1 MRAVARNHV
10 YWPDLDNDIEIHVQS
25 CRECQMTRPE
35 MSEVPLFSW
44 SVPQKPWSRI
54 HVDYCGPFQGKNW
67 LIIIDATSKWM
78 EVFPMERTSTT
89 KTITL
94 LRETFARFG
103 LPSMIVS
110 DNGAQFTS
118 LEFSEFCKTNNI
130 KHVTGAPYHPK
141 TNGLAERGVRTF
153 KQRMRAGINTKDI
166 NIRLQKFLMSYR
178 STPQRTTQRSPA
190 AIMFGRELQTR
201 LHLLRPDFDSTV
213 DRALTKQKLDHD
225 NGKSFRNFVKGEK
238 VWVSNTTE
246 KGYTEGIIVK
256 KTGDV
261 SYQVEVDGLI
271 KRKHADQM
279 KKRVTKDP

>member
-1 MRAVARNHV
+1 
-10 YWPDLDNDIEIHVQS
+10 
-25 CRECQMTRPE
+25 
-35 MSEVPLFSW
+35 
-44 SVPQKPWSRI
+44 
-54 HVDYCGPFQGKNW
+54 
-67 LIIIDATSKWM
+67 
-78 EVFPMERTSTT
+78 
-89 KTITL
+89 
-94 LRETFARFG
+94 
-103 LPSMIVS
+103 
-110 DNGAQFTS
+110 
-118 LEFSEFCKTNNI
+118 
-130 KHVTGAPYHPK
+130 
-141 TNGLAERGVRTF
+141 
-153 KQRMRAGINTKDI
+153 
-166 NIRLQKFLMSYR
+166 
-178 STPQRTTQRSPA
+178 
-190 AIMFGRELQTR
+190 MFGRELQTR